1 MALVLKDRV
10 KETTTSTGTGAIT
23 LAGASGAFQP
33 FSVIGNGNNTYYA
46 IVGQTSTEWE
56 VGIGTYTLSGTTL
69 SRDTVLSSSNSNTL
83 VNFSAGT
90 KDVFCTYP
98 SEKAIYEEP
107 NGETLIN
114 SGPITVIGAGV
125 TSIPSLPA
133 ELGKFIGDVNS
144 FAQIY
149 TLNQNDGATA
159 SADFVAYNDLTTDG
173 NTYFTDM
180 GISSSNYTSVDYPIF
195 TPNSGYVFHQGGDFF
210 LGNQTTNKDVIIFS
224 GGVDV
229 TDKVATFSGT
239 DLSTTLEGALDVATT
254 LDVGGA
260 ATFGSTVLLNA
271 DPTLALQA
279 ATKAYVDNQ
288 VTAGLHIHEPV
299 RVETTANLNATYVQG
314 GTTFNITAITST
326 TTVTTSVNHG
336 LSVND
341 QIWLTTTA
349 GNGLSIN
356 TAYFVFSTP
365 ALNQL
370 TLSLTFGGAQITG
383 LTNASGLTYA
393 TRANSGVGATLT
405 NAGTQVALTVDGI
418 ALNVADRVMVR
429 LQTNGFENG
438 VYVVTTV
445 GTGSTNWVLTR
456 ATDANMVNPA
466 NPDGLGTGDYFFTRE
481 GLLNAGDSHVLTTEP
496 NTMIIG
502 YTTLTYTQFS
512 GGVDYVGG
520 TNIDV
525 TGQTISLTGTVA
537 ATNGGTGT
545 NTVATG
551 DLLYGSATNTWSKL
565 GIGAAY
571 KSLVVNASG
580 TQVEWNAV
588 PLNQSAAISGALGPV
603 NGGTGQSAYT
613 LGDTLYSSAT
623 NTLTKLAGNT
633 TPTKQFLSQTGTG
646 SASAAPSWASL
657 DASDI
662 QSGTLGATRGGTGFA
677 SYTVGDLL
685 YADTTT
691 TLARLADVATGNA
704 LISGGVGADPSWGKI
719 GLATHVS
726 GTLGIANGG
735 TGQTTANAA
744 FNALAPSQATN
755 SGRYLTTNGTDT
767 SWAVVTQ
774 TTFSAGTT
782 GFTPSTATSGTVTLA
797 GTLNVAN
804 GGSGTTTAQG
814 AMNTFA
820 GATTSGQYLRGNG
833 TNVVMSTI
841 QASDVP
847 TLNQNTTGT
856 AGNVSGV
863 VAIANGGTGESTRQA
878 AIDALAGAVTSGQ
891 YLRGNGTDVV
901 MSAIQA
907 ADVPTLNQNTS
918 GNAATATLATTATTA
933 NALNTANNYQ
943 INSLGV
949 GTTPSGT
956 AGEIRATNNIT
967 AFFSDDR
974 LKTRHGKIEN
984 ALNKLQTLDGFYY
997 TPNQV
1002 AQDLGYAPT
1011 QDIGVSAQAVQAIL
1025 PEVVAPAPID
1035 DKYLTV
1041 RYEKLVP
1048 LLIEAIKELKA
1059 EVDELKKGK

>member
-10 KETTTSTGTGAIT
+10 KETTTSTGTGAVT

-33 FSVIGNGNNTYYA
+33 FSVIGNGNTTYYG

-173 NTYFTDM
+173 FTYFTDM
-180 GISSSNYTSVDYPIF
+180 GINSSNYTSVDYPIF
-195 TPNSGYVFHQGGDFF
+195 TPNSGYSFHDGDNYYV
-210 LGNQTTNKDVIIFS
+210 GAATANKDVVIFA

-229 TDKVATFSGT
+229 TDTVATFSGT
-239 DLSTTLEGALDVATT
+239 DRSVSFEAAVNVGGALDVT
-254 LDVGGA
+254 GA
-260 ATFGSTVLLNA
+260 AEFGSTVLLNA

-279 ATKAYVDNQ
+279 ATKAYVDNA
-288 VTAGLHIHEPV
+288 VSAGLNIHEPV
-299 RVETTANLNATYVQG
+299 RLETGSNLNATYNN
-314 GTTFNITAITST
+314 GTA
-326 TTVTTSVNHG
+326 
-336 LSVND
+336 
-341 QIWLTTTA
+341 
-349 GNGLSIN
+349 
-356 TAYFVFSTP
+356 
-365 ALNQL
+365 
-370 TLSLTFGGAQITG
+370 
-383 LTNASGLTYA
+383 
-393 TRANSGVGATLT
+393 GVGATLT
-405 NAGTQVALTVDGI
+405 NAGTQVALSIDGVATVV
-418 ALNVADRVMVR
+418 NDRILVR
-429 LQTNGFENG
+429 GQTTATQNG
-438 VYVVTTV
+438 VYVVTNI
-445 GTGSTNWVLTR
+445 GSGSTNWVLTR
-456 ATDANMVNPA
+456 AADADSYGA
-466 NPDGLGTGDYFFTRE
+466 NSTTQLGEGSYFFVTNGLTGTGDSY
-481 GLLNAGDSHVLTTEP
+481 VVTTVG
-496 NTMIIG
+496 TITFG
-502 YTTLTYTQFS
+502 TTNITFSQFS
-512 GGVDYVGG
+512 GAITYVGG

-588 PLNQSAAISGALGPV
+588 PLDQSAAISGALGPV

-613 LGDTLYSSAT
+613 LGDTLFSSAT
-623 NTLTKLAGNT
+623 NTLAKLAGNT
-633 TPTKQFLSQTGTG
+633 TTTKQFLSQTGTG
-646 SASAAPSWASL
+646 SASAAPSWATI
-657 DASDI
+657 DAGDI
-662 QSGTLGATRGGTGFA
+662 GSGTLGATRGGTGFA

-685 YADTTT
+685 YANTTT
-691 TLARLADVATGNA
+691 SLARLADVAVGNA
-704 LISGGVGADPSWGKI
+704 LISGGVGADPFYGKI
-719 GLATHVS
+719 GLTTHVS
-726 GTLGIANGG
+726 GTLGVANGG
-735 TGQTTANAA
+735 TGV
-744 FNALAPSQATN
+744 
-755 SGRYLTTNGTDT
+755 T
-767 SWAVVTQ
+767 S
-774 TTFSAGTT
+774 
-782 GFTPSTATSGTVTLA
+782 ST
-797 GTLNVAN
+797 
-804 GGSGTTTAQG
+804 GSG
-814 AMNTFA
+814 
-820 GATTSGQYLRGNG
+820 
-833 TNVVMSTI
+833 NVVLST
-841 QASDVP
+841 SP
-847 TLNQNTTGT
+847 TLVTPILGTPQSGNFSTGTFTWPTFNQNTTGT
-856 AGNVSGV
+856 AGNVTGV

-878 AIDALAGAVTSGQ
+878 AMDALAGATTSGQ

-907 ADVPTLNQNTS
+907 GDVPTLNQNTT
-918 GNAATATLATTATTA
+918 GNAGTATTLQTA
-933 NALNTANNYQ
+933 RNINGVSFNGSADITVTATTTNALTLGTGLTGTSFNGSGAITAAVSYGTTAGTACQGNDARLSDSRQATNTNTQLA
-943 INSLGV
+943 SLGV
-949 GTTPSGT
+949 GTAASGT

-984 ALNKLQTLDGFYY
+984 ALDKLQTLDGFYY

-1059 EVDELKKGK
+1059 EVDALKGK